1 MDERKTMRPPRR
13 TSYRQLRKA
22 ESRRNSFPQQLVKY
36 QMVSALNTSSITQTE
51 YAIFSNIYIYMLVIT
66 ISEKGHEFE
75 REQGGSYGRVWIEEK
90 EEKKIT

>member
-1 MDERKTMRPPRR
+1 MRPPRR

-36 QMVSALNTSSITQTE
+36 QMVSPE
-51 YAIFSNIYIYMLVIT
+51 YKQHYTDRVRYIQQYIYIYMLVIT